1 MRVTQGMLAANS
13 LKQISNSYNKLE
25 TLQNQLSTGKKI
37 TRPSDDPIVATKGMA
52 YRSNLSEVNQYKR
65 NLTEAQSW
73 FDSSESGLEQ
83 VNSILQR
90 TKELVVQGL
99 NGTNESDDR
108 QAIAREIEQLKLDY
122 MQVGNTQVAGNYIF
136 NGVNVGAPPIS
147 ENASGII
154 ESNINLDP
162 FSVEVSKG
170 IQLRVNIHPENIF
183 GQGAFDLMNNV
194 QTAFEQ
200 NDVNSLKDLSTQVD
214 TQLSTLL
221 AERSELGARSNRL
234 ELIENRLDSQEITA
248 TKMLSNNEDADIEK
262 VITDLTVQES
272 VHRAALGV
280 GAQIIQPTLLDLL
293 RYKVPS
299 KQKELFYNE
308 KR

>member
-37 TRPSDDPIVATKGMA
+37 IRPSDDPVVATKGMA

-147 ENASGII
+147 ENASGMI

-162 FSVEVSKG
+162 FLVEVSKG

-280 GAQIIQPTLLDLL
+280 GAQIIQPTLLDFL
-293 RYKVPS
+293 R
-299 KQKELFYNE
+299 
-308 KR
+308 

>member
-37 TRPSDDPIVATKGMA
+37 TRPSDDPVVATKGMA

-136 NGVNVGAPPIS
+136 NGVNVGTAPIS
-147 ENASGII
+147 ENASGMI
-154 ESNINLDP
+154 ESNINLEP

-214 TQLSTLL
+214 TQLSTLI

-248 TKMLSNNEDADIEK
+248 TKMLSNNEDADIEQ

-280 GAQIIQPTLLDLL
+280 GAQIIQPTLLDFL
-293 RYKVPS
+293 R
-299 KQKELFYNE
+299 
-308 KR
+308 

>member
-37 TRPSDDPIVATKGMA
+37 TRPSDDPVVATKGMA

-147 ENASGII
+147 ENASGMI

-200 NDVNSLKDLSTQVD
+200 NDVNSLKELSTQVD

-280 GAQIIQPTLLDLL
+280 GAQIIQPTLLDFL
-293 RYKVPS
+293 R
-299 KQKELFYNE
+299 
-308 KR
+308 

>member
-37 TRPSDDPIVATKGMA
+37 TRPSDDPVVATKGMA

-136 NGVNVGAPPIS
+136 NGVNVGTAPIS
-147 ENASGII
+147 ENASDMI

-280 GAQIIQPTLLDLL
+280 GAQIIQPTLLDFL
-293 RYKVPS
+293 R
-299 KQKELFYNE
+299 
-308 KR
+308 

>member
-37 TRPSDDPIVATKGMA
+37 TRPSDDPVVATKGMA

-147 ENASGII
+147 ENASGMI

-170 IQLRVNIHPENIF
+170 IQLRVNIHSENIF

-200 NDVNSLKDLSTQVD
+200 NDVNSLKELSTQVD
-214 TQLSTLL
+214 TKLSTLL

-280 GAQIIQPTLLDLL
+280 GAQIIQPTLLDFL
-293 RYKVPS
+293 R
-299 KQKELFYNE
+299 
-308 KR
+308 

>member
-37 TRPSDDPIVATKGMA
+37 TRPSDDPVVATKGMA

-147 ENASGII
+147 ENASGMI

-170 IQLRVNIHPENIF
+170 IQLRVNIHSENIF

-200 NDVNSLKDLSTQVD
+200 NDVNSLKELSTQVD

-280 GAQIIQPTLLDLL
+280 GAQIIQPTLLDFL
-293 RYKVPS
+293 R
-299 KQKELFYNE
+299 
-308 KR
+308 

>member
-37 TRPSDDPIVATKGMA
+37 TRPSDDPVVATKGMA

-136 NGVNVGAPPIS
+136 NGVNVGALPIS
-147 ENASGII
+147 ENASGMI

-280 GAQIIQPTLLDLL
+280 GAQIIQPTLLDFL
-293 RYKVPS
+293 R
-299 KQKELFYNE
+299 
-308 KR
+308 

>member
-37 TRPSDDPIVATKGMA
+37 TRPSDDPVVATKGMA

-147 ENASGII
+147 ENASGMI

-280 GAQIIQPTLLDLL
+280 GAQIIQPTLLDFL
-293 RYKVPS
+293 R
-299 KQKELFYNE
+299 
-308 KR
+308 

>member
-280 GAQIIQPTLLDLL
+280 GAQIIQPTLLDFL
-293 RYKVPS
+293 R
-299 KQKELFYNE
+299 
-308 KR
+308 

>member
-37 TRPSDDPIVATKGMA
+37 TRPSDDPVVATKGMA

-136 NGVNVGAPPIS
+136 NGVNVGTAPIS
-147 ENASGII
+147 ENASGMI

-280 GAQIIQPTLLDLL
+280 GAQIIQPTLLDFL
-293 RYKVPS
+293 R
-299 KQKELFYNE
+299 
-308 KR
+308 

>member
-37 TRPSDDPIVATKGMA
+37 TRPSDDPVVATKGMA

-99 NGTNESDDR
+99 NGTNESGDR

-136 NGVNVGAPPIS
+136 NGVNVGAAPIS
-147 ENASGII
+147 ENASGMI

-183 GQGAFDLMNNV
+183 GQDAFDLMNNV

-280 GAQIIQPTLLDLL
+280 GAQIIQPTLLDFL
-293 RYKVPS
+293 R
-299 KQKELFYNE
+299 
-308 KR
+308 

>member
-37 TRPSDDPIVATKGMA
+37 TRPSDDPVVATKGMA

-73 FDSSESGLEQ
+73 FDNSESGLEQ

-136 NGVNVGAPPIS
+136 NGVNVGTAPIS
-147 ENASGII
+147 ENASGMI

-214 TQLSTLL
+214 TQLSRLL

-248 TKMLSNNEDADIEK
+248 TKMLSNNEDAEIEK

-280 GAQIIQPTLLDLL
+280 GAQIIQPTLLDFL
-293 RYKVPS
+293 R
-299 KQKELFYNE
+299 
-308 KR
+308 

>member
-136 NGVNVGAPPIS
+136 NGVNVGSAPIS
-147 ENASGII
+147 ENASGMI

-280 GAQIIQPTLLDLL
+280 GAQIIQPTLLDFL
-293 RYKVPS
+293 R
-299 KQKELFYNE
+299 
-308 KR
+308 

>member
-37 TRPSDDPIVATKGMA
+37 TRPSDDPVVATKGMA

-147 ENASGII
+147 ENASGMI

-162 FSVEVSKG
+162 FSVELSKG

-280 GAQIIQPTLLDLL
+280 GAQIIQPTLLDFL
-293 RYKVPS
+293 R
-299 KQKELFYNE
+299 
-308 KR
+308 

>member
-25 TLQNQLSTGKKI
+25 TLQNQLSMGKKI
-37 TRPSDDPIVATKGMA
+37 TRPSDDPVVATKGMA

-147 ENASGII
+147 ENASGMI

-280 GAQIIQPTLLDLL
+280 GAQIIQPTLLDFL
-293 RYKVPS
+293 R
-299 KQKELFYNE
+299 
-308 KR
+308 

>member
-37 TRPSDDPIVATKGMA
+37 TRPSDDPVVATKGMA

-136 NGVNVGAPPIS
+136 NGVNVGSAPIS
-147 ENASGII
+147 ENASGTI

-170 IQLRVNIHPENIF
+170 IQLRVNIHSENIF

-280 GAQIIQPTLLDLL
+280 GAQIIQPTLLDFL
-293 RYKVPS
+293 R
-299 KQKELFYNE
+299 
-308 KR
+308 

>member
-37 TRPSDDPIVATKGMA
+37 TRPSDDPVVATKGMA

-200 NDVNSLKDLSTQVD
+200 NDVNSLKDLSTKVD

-280 GAQIIQPTLLDLL
+280 GAQIIQPTLLDFL
-293 RYKVPS
+293 R
-299 KQKELFYNE
+299 
-308 KR
+308 

>member
-37 TRPSDDPIVATKGMA
+37 TRPSDDPVVATKGMT

-136 NGVNVGAPPIS
+136 NGVNVGAAPIS
-147 ENASGII
+147 ENASGMI

-200 NDVNSLKDLSTQVD
+200 NDVKSLKNLSTQVD

-280 GAQIIQPTLLDLL
+280 GAQIIQPTLLDFL
-293 RYKVPS
+293 R
-299 KQKELFYNE
+299 
-308 KR
+308 

>member
-1 MRVTQGMLAANS
+1 MRITQGMLAANS

-37 TRPSDDPIVATKGMA
+37 NRPSDDPVVATKGMA

-183 GQGAFDLMNNV
+183 GQGAFDLMKNV

-280 GAQIIQPTLLDLL
+280 GAQIIQPTLLDFL
-293 RYKVPS
+293 R
-299 KQKELFYNE
+299 
-308 KR
+308 

>member
-37 TRPSDDPIVATKGMA
+37 TRPSDDPVVATKGMA

-183 GQGAFDLMNNV
+183 GQGAFDLMKNV

-200 NDVNSLKDLSTQVD
+200 NGVNSLKDLSTQVD

-280 GAQIIQPTLLDLL
+280 GAQIIQPTLLDFL
-293 RYKVPS
+293 R
-299 KQKELFYNE
+299 
-308 KR
+308 

>member
-37 TRPSDDPIVATKGMA
+37 TRPSDDPVVATKGMA

-136 NGVNVGAPPIS
+136 NGVNVGAPPVS
-147 ENASGII
+147 EDASGTIK
-154 ESNINLDP
+154 STINLDP

-170 IQLRVNIHPENIF
+170 IQLRVNIHSENIF

-280 GAQIIQPTLLDLL
+280 GAQIIQPTLLDFL
-293 RYKVPS
+293 R
-299 KQKELFYNE
+299 
-308 KR
+308 

>member
-13 LKQISNSYNKLE
+13 LKQISSSYNKLE

-37 TRPSDDPIVATKGMA
+37 TRPSDDPVVATKGMA

-136 NGVNVGAPPIS
+136 NGVNVGAPPVS
-147 ENASGII
+147 EDASGMIK
-154 ESNINLDP
+154 STINLDP

-183 GQGAFDLMNNV
+183 GQDAFDLMNNV

-248 TKMLSNNEDADIEK
+248 TKMLSNNEDADIEQ

-280 GAQIIQPTLLDLL
+280 GAQIIQPTLLDFL
-293 RYKVPS
+293 R
-299 KQKELFYNE
+299 
-308 KR
+308 

>member
-37 TRPSDDPIVATKGMA
+37 TRPSDDPVVATKGMA

-136 NGVNVGAPPIS
+136 NGVNVGSAPIS
-147 ENASGII
+147 ENASGMI

-280 GAQIIQPTLLDLL
+280 GAQIIQPTLLDFL
-293 RYKVPS
+293 R
-299 KQKELFYNE
+299 
-308 KR
+308 

>member
-37 TRPSDDPIVATKGMA
+37 TRPSDDPVVATKGMA

-136 NGVNVGAPPIS
+136 NGVNVGTAPIS
-147 ENASGII
+147 ENASGMI

-214 TQLSTLL
+214 TQLSRLL

-248 TKMLSNNEDADIEK
+248 TKMLSNNEDAEIEK
-262 VITDLTVQES
+262 IITDLTVQES

-280 GAQIIQPTLLDLL
+280 GAQIIQPTLLDFL
-293 RYKVPS
+293 R
-299 KQKELFYNE
+299 
-308 KR
+308 

>member
-37 TRPSDDPIVATKGMA
+37 TRPSDDPVVATKGMA

-136 NGVNVGAPPIS
+136 NGVNVGTAPIS
-147 ENASGII
+147 ENASGMI

-200 NDVNSLKDLSTQVD
+200 NNVNSLKDLSTQVD

-221 AERSELGARSNRL
+221 AERSELGARGNRL

-248 TKMLSNNEDADIEK
+248 TKMLSNNEDADIEQ

-280 GAQIIQPTLLDLL
+280 GAQIIQPTLLDFL
-293 RYKVPS
+293 R
-299 KQKELFYNE
+299 
-308 KR
+308 

>member
-37 TRPSDDPIVATKGMA
+37 TRPSDDPVVATKGMA

-136 NGVNVGAPPIS
+136 NGVNVGASPIS
-147 ENASGII
+147 EDTSGMI

-170 IQLRVNIHPENIF
+170 IQLRVNIHSENIF

-200 NDVNSLKDLSTQVD
+200 NDVNSLKELSTQVD

-280 GAQIIQPTLLDLL
+280 GAQIIQPTLLDFL
-293 RYKVPS
+293 R
-299 KQKELFYNE
+299 
-308 KR
+308 

>member
-37 TRPSDDPIVATKGMA
+37 TRPSDDPVVATKGMA

-136 NGVNVGAPPIS
+136 NGVNVGAPPVS
-147 ENASGII
+147 EDASSMIK
-154 ESNINLDP
+154 STINLDP

-183 GQGAFDLMNNV
+183 GQGAFDLMNSV

-248 TKMLSNNEDADIEK
+248 TKMLSNNEDADIEQ

-280 GAQIIQPTLLDLL
+280 GAQIIQPTLLDFL
-293 RYKVPS
+293 R
-299 KQKELFYNE
+299 
-308 KR
+308 

>member
-37 TRPSDDPIVATKGMA
+37 TRPSDDPVVATKGMA

-136 NGVNVGAPPIS
+136 NGVNVGSAPIS
-147 ENASGII
+147 KNASGMI

-200 NDVNSLKDLSTQVD
+200 NDVNSIKDLSTQVD

-280 GAQIIQPTLLDLL
+280 GAQIIQPTLLDFL
-293 RYKVPS
+293 R
-299 KQKELFYNE
+299 
-308 KR
+308 

>member
-37 TRPSDDPIVATKGMA
+37 TRPSDDPVVATKGMA

-147 ENASGII
+147 ENASGMI

-170 IQLRVNIHPENIF
+170 IQLKVNIHPENIF

-280 GAQIIQPTLLDLL
+280 GAQIIQPTLLDFL
-293 RYKVPS
+293 R
-299 KQKELFYNE
+299 
-308 KR
+308 

>member
-13 LKQISNSYNKLE
+13 LKQISDSYNKLE

-37 TRPSDDPIVATKGMA
+37 NRPSDDPVVATKGMA

-183 GQGAFDLMNNV
+183 GQGAFDLMKNV

-214 TQLSTLL
+214 TQLSRLL

-280 GAQIIQPTLLDLL
+280 GAQIIQPTLLDFL
-293 RYKVPS
+293 R
-299 KQKELFYNE
+299 
-308 KR
+308 

>member
-136 NGVNVGAPPIS
+136 NGVNVGAAPIS
-147 ENASGII
+147 ENASGMR

-280 GAQIIQPTLLDLL
+280 GAQIIQPTLLDFL
-293 RYKVPS
+293 R
-299 KQKELFYNE
+299 
-308 KR
+308 

>member
-37 TRPSDDPIVATKGMA
+37 TRPSDDPVVATKGMA

-170 IQLRVNIHPENIF
+170 IQLRVNIHPQNIF
-183 GQGAFDLMNNV
+183 GQGAFDLMKNV

-234 ELIENRLDSQEITA
+234 ELIESRLDSQEITA

-280 GAQIIQPTLLDLL
+280 GAQIIQPTLLDFL
-293 RYKVPS
+293 R
-299 KQKELFYNE
+299 
-308 KR
+308 

>member
-37 TRPSDDPIVATKGMA
+37 TRPSDDPVVATKGMA

-147 ENASGII
+147 EKASGMI

-280 GAQIIQPTLLDLL
+280 GAQIIQPTLLDFL
-293 RYKVPS
+293 R
-299 KQKELFYNE
+299 
-308 KR
+308 

>member
-37 TRPSDDPIVATKGMA
+37 TRPSDDPVVATKGMA

-136 NGVNVGAPPIS
+136 NGVNVGTAPIS
-147 ENASGII
+147 ENASGMI

-200 NDVNSLKDLSTQVD
+200 NNVNSLKDLSTQVD

-248 TKMLSNNEDADIEK
+248 TKMLSNNEDADIEQ

-280 GAQIIQPTLLDLL
+280 GAQIIQPTLLDFL
-293 RYKVPS
+293 R
-299 KQKELFYNE
+299 
-308 KR
+308 

>member
-37 TRPSDDPIVATKGMA
+37 TRPSDDPVVATKGMA

-147 ENASGII
+147 ENESGII

-200 NDVNSLKDLSTQVD
+200 NDVNSLKDLSTKVD

-234 ELIENRLDSQEITA
+234 ELIENRLYSQEITA

-280 GAQIIQPTLLDLL
+280 GAQIIQPTLLDFL
-293 RYKVPS
+293 R
-299 KQKELFYNE
+299 
-308 KR
+308 

>member
-37 TRPSDDPIVATKGMA
+37 TRPSDDPVVATKGMA

-136 NGVNVGAPPIS
+136 NGVNVGSAPIS
-147 ENASGII
+147 KNASGMI

-280 GAQIIQPTLLDLL
+280 GAQIIQPTLLDFL
-293 RYKVPS
+293 R
-299 KQKELFYNE
+299 
-308 KR
+308 

>member
-37 TRPSDDPIVATKGMA
+37 TRPSDDPVVATKGMA

-147 ENASGII
+147 ENATGMI

-280 GAQIIQPTLLDLL
+280 GAQIIQPTLLDFL
-293 RYKVPS
+293 R
-299 KQKELFYNE
+299 
-308 KR
+308 

>member
-1 MRVTQGMLAANS
+1 MRVTQGMLAVNS
-13 LKQISNSYNKLE
+13 LKQISNSYNKLK

-37 TRPSDDPIVATKGMA
+37 TRPSDDPVVATKGMA

-147 ENASGII
+147 ENATGMI

-280 GAQIIQPTLLDLL
+280 GAQIIQPTLLDFL
-293 RYKVPS
+293 R
-299 KQKELFYNE
+299 
-308 KR
+308 

>member
-37 TRPSDDPIVATKGMA
+37 TRPSDDPVVATKGMA

-147 ENASGII
+147 GNASGMI

-280 GAQIIQPTLLDLL
+280 GAQIIQPTLLDFL
-293 RYKVPS
+293 R
-299 KQKELFYNE
+299 
-308 KR
+308 